1 MAGPLDGVR
10 IIDLSRGIA
19 GPLATMTLSDQGA
32 EVIKVEPPGGDA
44 YRSYGGYTV
53 WNRGKKSVVLDLKD
67 GADSG
72 RFLDLLSTADALVES
87 FSPGVMA
94 RLGLDYETVKREF
107 PSLVYCSITGYG
119 RNNRSQGRPGID
131 GLVQARSGQ
140 QYEQAGWR
148 DGPIFLYMPMP
159 SMAASYLAATGVAA
173 ALYVR
178 ELTGRGQWV
187 ETSLYQGV
195 LAFTTQLWQ
204 WAEKMDGWF
213 SIPKQAQPTIYQCA
227 DGLWVHSMH
236 MAGGRGRDRS
246 ALWRILGIDPVENPW
261 QAGPGIDKILRD
273 AFKRIPRQ
281 ELLEQFWANDIPI
294 QAIQPIADAFR
305 DPQVLHNGMVA
316 EVDDPVVGPTKQAG
330 VTFTLHAAPGK
341 VQGPAPLLG
350 QHTDEVLASLDGARP
365 QPRPRQGRDRPAHA
379 LAGVKV
385 VDFGN
390 FLAGPFG
397 PMILSDLGA
406 DVIKLESTEGDQM
419 RGNGMPF
426 HGCQRGKRDIA
437 VDLKR
442 SEGRE
447 IAHRL
452 IREVDVIHHNFRP
465 GVAERLGI
473 DYETARRLNPR
484 VIYCHTP
491 AYGITGPRASW
502 PGFDQLFQAMCGC
515 EHESGG
521 EGNPPVWYR
530 FGMCDTGNAFQSV
543 IGVLLA
549 LYYREKTGKGQFVD
563 TNLLNCGVYYNSD
576 VYIGPDG
583 PFQRPRLDSS
593 QTGLGPLYRL
603 YQTAD
608 GWVAIACFNEG
619 QWQALCRAIGR
630 PQMAGDQRFAS
641 PQARGDHAKQ
651 LASLLEAAFAGK
663 TAQEWFDAL
672 DAAGVPCEISD
683 PEAGQAWFTDPDN
696 VKTGLVAEYR
706 HPEYGTMRQFGH
718 LIHFSETPGR
728 IFGPPPLLGQHTRE
742 IMMEV
747 GYAAEEMDR
756 LKQAGVVTWPA

>member
-10 IIDLSRGIA
+10 IVDLSFGIA
-19 GPLATMTLSDQGA
+19 GPLATMTLCDQGA
-32 EVIKVEPPGGDA
+32 EVIKVEPPGGDPH
-44 YRSYGGYTV
+44 RSYGGYTV

-67 GADSG
+67 AAAKD
-72 RFLDLLSTADALVES
+72 RFLELLRTADALVES

-94 RLGLDYETVKREF
+94 RLGLDYDSVKGDNPE
-107 PSLVYCSITGYG
+107 LVYCSITGYG
-119 RNNRSQGRPGID
+119 RNNRSEGRPGID

-148 DGPIFLYMPMP
+148 DGPIFLFMPMP
-159 SMAASYLAATGVAA
+159 SLATSYLAATGVAT

-204 WAEKMDGWF
+204 WAERMDGWF
-213 SIPKQAQPTIYQCA
+213 SIPKQAQPTIYECA
-227 DGLWVHSMH
+227 DGRWVHSMH

-246 ALWRILGIDPVENPW
+246 ALWRILDIEPVENPW
-261 QAGPGIDKILRD
+261 QAGPEIDKILRD

-281 ELLEQFWANDIPI
+281 ELLDQFWANDIPI
-294 QAIQPIADAFR
+294 QAIRPAADALT
-305 DPQVLHNGMVA
+305 DPQVIHNGMV
-316 EVDDPVVGPTKQAG
+316 VDVHDPVVGPTKQAG
-330 VTFTLHAAPGK
+330 LTFRLHATPGK
-341 VQGPAPLLG
+341 VQGPAPHLG
-350 QHTDEVLASLDGARP
+350 QHTDEVLGSLDGAASR
-365 QPRPRQGRDRPAHA
+365 RPRRGGGRGVEHA
-379 LAGVKV
+379 LAGVRV
-385 VDFGN
+385 LDFGN

-419 RGNGMPF
+419 RMNGMPF

-437 VDLKR
+437 VNLKEP
-442 SEGRE
+442 EGRE

-452 IREVDVIHHNFRP
+452 MRQADVIHHNFRP

-473 DYETARRLNPR
+473 DYQTARNLNAA

-491 AYGITGPRASW
+491 AYGITGPMSSW

-563 TNLLNCGVYYNSD
+563 TSLLNCGVYYNSD

-583 PFQRPRLDSS
+583 PFERPRLNAS

-603 YQTAD
+603 YQTSD
-608 GWVAIACFNEG
+608 GWIAIACFNQEH
-619 QWQALCRAIGR
+619 WQALCRAIGKDEL
-630 PQMAGDQRFAS
+630 AGDERFATAE
-641 PQARGDHAKQ
+641 ARGGHAKQ
-651 LASLLEAAFAGK
+651 LTSVLEAAFAGR
-663 TAQEWFDAL
+663 TAQAWFDAL
-672 DAAGVPCEISD
+672 DSAGVPCEISD
-683 PEAGQAWFTDPDN
+683 PDAGQDWFTDADN
-696 VKTGLVAEYR
+696 VKNGLVVEYE
-706 HPEYGTMRQFGH
+706 HPEYGKMRQFGH
-718 LIHFSETPGR
+718 LVHFSETPGR
-728 IFGPPPLLGQHTRE
+728 IFGPPPLLGQHTQR
-742 IMMEV
+742 IMDEL
-747 GYAAEEMDR
+747 GYAGEETER
-756 LKQAGVVTWPA
+756 LKRAGVITWPG